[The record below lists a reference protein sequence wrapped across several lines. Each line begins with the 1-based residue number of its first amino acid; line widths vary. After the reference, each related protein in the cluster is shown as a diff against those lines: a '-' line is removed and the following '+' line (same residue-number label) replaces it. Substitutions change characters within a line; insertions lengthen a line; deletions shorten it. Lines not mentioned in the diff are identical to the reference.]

1 MYAEEE
7 MRRTDVFAVPRLLIH
22 HCAHSY
28 ICVHKEEKKKK
39 NSLSSLYS
47 CRTRIYMRN
56 NRSGTVC
63 RFLIDLK
70 VQLNVRE

>member
-22 HCAHSY
+22 Q
-28 ICVHKEEKKKK
+28 CVLVYMCSQRGKKKK